1 MGKLLAL
8 LFILSSCSPAFKTKA
23 YRELASEKAARE
35 NQHAEAA
42 EEFKNLH
49 FFEKGRG
56 MMISPGLIELYGKT
70 GKAVK
75 EVLIEKGFGLNV
87 VDGEAMGLLETEY
100 LGHKVGVLGCVACH
114 SGKAAG
120 QYIMGL
126 GNKNIDVWQIGNMT
140 LKASQGWKLFNK
152 RKMASNE
159 KYRALTEDALIFA
172 KTLSNKSY
180 SNLTQGL
187 VPTGVIRTWFYRQAG
202 LPIPE
207 DLPRAA
213 VKVPHMWGFA
223 KKRQAGVLAD
233 GGGNGKLPGW
243 IVAVELV
250 ANQKPEVIRSYIP
263 RMERTIDIFESF
275 LPPKY
280 PFAVERNLAHQG
292 KEIFEMTCAKCHGTY
307 ERDETDLPI
316 FKTPKWIPIKV
327 VKTDPDRLGS
337 INKSFLELVRN
348 NPLKDILI
356 DEYKGDGYFAPRLE
370 GVWARFPYLHNASV
384 PTVRDL
390 LKPASERP
398 KVFSLV
404 NAGEKDRFDSKNLGL
419 KLSRKER
426 AGKKKRHRRSDY
438 DTSLEGQSNK
448 GHEFHTD
455 LAEDQ
460 KEKLIEYL
468 KTL

>member
-1 MGKLLAL
+1 MLAL
-8 LFILSSCSPAFKTKA
+8 LFILASCSPAFKTKA
-23 YRELASEKAARE
+23 YRTLASEKTERE
-35 NQHAEAA
+35 NLSTDAA
-42 EEFKNLH
+42 EEFKKLH
-49 FFEKGRG
+49 FFTKGRG
-56 MMISPGLIELYGKT
+56 MMISPGLIEMYGKS
-70 GKAVK
+70 GKLTK
-75 EVLIEKGFGLNV
+75 EIFMKKGFGLNV
-87 VDGEAMGLLETEY
+87 VDGEAIGLLETEY
-100 LGHKVGVLGCVACH
+100 QGHKIGVLGCVACH

-120 QYIMGL
+120 QYIVGL
-126 GNKNIDVWQIGNMT
+126 GNKNIDVWQIGNKT
-140 LKASQGWKLFNK
+140 LKASEGWKFFNK
-152 RKMASNE
+152 KKMKDE
-159 KYRALTEDALIFA
+159 GYLTLTEDALIFA

-233 GGGNGKLPGW
+233 GGGNGKLSGW

-250 ANQKPEVIRSYIP
+250 ANQRPEVIRSYIP
-263 RMERTIDIFESF
+263 RMERTIDLFERF

-280 PFAVERNLAHQG
+280 PFVVEKNLAHQG
-292 KEIFEMTCAKCHGTY
+292 KEIFEMNCTKCHGSY
-307 ERDETDLPI
+307 ERDETGLPI
-316 FKTPKWIPIKV
+316 FETPKWIPIKV

-337 INKSFLELVRN
+337 INKSFLELVRT

-356 DEYKGDGYFAPRLE
+356 DDYKGDGYFAPRLE
-370 GVWARFPYLHNASV
+370 GIWARFPYLHNASV
-384 PTVRDL
+384 PTIRDL

-398 KVFSLV
+398 KVFSLIDS
-404 NAGEKDRFDSKNLGL
+404 GEKDRFDSHNLGL
-419 KLSRKER
+419 KLSRSER
-426 AGKKKRHRRSDY
+426 AGKKKRHIRSDY
-438 DTSLEGQSNK
+438 DTSLEGQSNA

-455 LAEDQ
+455 LAEDE